1 MKKKIIDMANKPKNT
16 LLNISILNDFI
27 YTIIF
32 NASTEDKKGLH
43 GKYLNACENEKSAK
57 KFIETATRE
66 EKEYILS
73 QFGYQFYYLIS
84 PYKPSNTT
92 LKEAMETN
100 GYKITELK
108 KEGLYIHSDK
118 ELMHLMGLT
127 CKSVHTPSYA
137 MNMELMRQSYHV
149 KKWSR
154 SVPGKDQ
161 SGEVSEADSVLMRT
175 LLSATIT
182 MNYQAGITGLS
193 DVQIQILLLLY
204 INRSKTGSFEDVNE
218 LFAGYKGRYNPSGF
232 KSAINSLIINQY
244 IQKSAVD
251 KNLTITSLG
260 IKKCQEYRDA
270 VLVNNNNF

>member
-1 MKKKIIDMANKPKNT
+1 MPKVDKKGS
-16 LLNISILNDFI
+16 LNLSLLNDFI
-27 YTIIF
+27 YTVLF
-32 NASTEDKKGLH
+32 NASSEDKKGLH
-43 GKYLNACENEKSAK
+43 GKYLNASENEKAAK

-66 EKEYILS
+66 EKEFLLS

-84 PYKPSNTT
+84 PYKPSNTE
-92 LKEAMETN
+92 LKEGMLMN
-100 GYKITELK
+100 GYKITDLK

-137 MNMELMRQSYHV
+137 MNLELMRQSYHV

-154 SVPGKDQ
+154 SVPVKDQ
-161 SGEVSEADSVLMRT
+161 SSEVAEADSVLMRT

-182 MNYQAGITGLS
+182 MNYQAGITNLS
-193 DVQIQILLLLY
+193 DAQMMILIYLY
-204 INRSKTGSFEDVNE
+204 INRNKERSMSDLDN
-218 LFAGYKGRYNPSGF
+218 LFSGYKGRYTPAGF
-232 KSAINSLIINQY
+232 KSAINSLILNQF
-244 IQKSAVD
+244 IQKSAVN

-270 VLVNNNNF
+270 VLTNNSNF

>member
-1 MKKKIIDMANKPKNT
+1 MPKADKKGSLNLS
-16 LLNISILNDFI
+16 LLNEFI
-27 YTIIF
+27 YTVLF
-32 NASTEDKKGLH
+32 NASSEDKKGLH
-43 GKYLNACENEKSAK
+43 GKYLNACENEKAAK
-57 KFIETATRE
+57 KFLETATRE
-66 EKEYILS
+66 EKEYLLS

-84 PYKPSNTT
+84 AYKPSNTT
-92 LKEAMETN
+92 LKDIMEMN

-108 KEGLYIHSDK
+108 KEGLYVHSDR

-127 CKSVHTPSYA
+127 CKSVHIPSYA
-137 MNMELMRQSYHV
+137 MNLELMRQSYHV

-154 SVPGKDQ
+154 VVPVKDQ
-161 SGEVSEADSVLMRT
+161 SSEVVEADSVLMRT

-182 MNYQAGITGLS
+182 MNYQAGITGIS
-193 DVQIQILLLLY
+193 DVQLAILIYLY
-204 INRSKTGSFEDVNE
+204 INRNKERSFSDIENM
-218 LFAGYKGRYNPSGF
+218 FSGYKGRYTPAGF

-270 VLVNNNNF
+270 VLVNNNNL

>member
-1 MKKKIIDMANKPKNT
+1 MPKVDKKGSLNLS
-16 LLNISILNDFI
+16 LLNEFI
-27 YTIIF
+27 YTVLF
-32 NASTEDKKGLH
+32 NASSEHKKGLH

-66 EKEYILS
+66 EKEFLLS
-73 QFGYQFYYLIS
+73 QLGYQFYYLIA
-84 PYKPSNTT
+84 PYNPSNKT
-92 LKEAMETN
+92 LKEIIEKD
-100 GYKITELK
+100 GYSVTVFRKG
-108 KEGLYIHSDK
+108 GLYVHSDK
-118 ELMHLMGLT
+118 ELVHVMGLT

-137 MNMELMRQSYHV
+137 MNLELMRQSYHV

-154 SVPGKDQ
+154 SVPIKDQ
-161 SGEVSEADSVLMRT
+161 SSEVAEADSVLMRT

-182 MNYQAGITGLS
+182 MNYQAGITNLS
-193 DVQIQILLLLY
+193 DAQIQILIYLY
-204 INRSKTGSFEDVNE
+204 INRNKERSFGDIENM
-218 LFAGYKGRYNPSGF
+218 FAGYKGRYTPSGF

-270 VLVNNNNF
+270 VLTNNSNF